1 VGTRRFGLEGVPD
14 PKALGRPVLLVGNH
28 QLFALDLGPLVRE
41 FLIEKGY
48 AARGLAHPINFPEVF
63 SSLVSTTV
71 TTDDPGFLDSTG
83 LPFEL
88 RAAAKAGQK
97 AVEELTGQGKKN
109 QPMGPFGMGAGEHA
123 DMESDGELGVGE
135 NFGVGGAFAKW
146 GAVPVT
152 PRNFVRLLQRNEA
165 VLLFPGGAR
174 EACHGPTEKY
184 QLFWPSQTDFV
195 RAAARFNAIIVPFG
209 GVGSADNVRVSER
222 SEMSEKDREGWK
234 KLLSGG
240 GGMSSV
246 SEALAEPPSF
256 SPPVP
261 RLPPASQTTS
271 GVGDRFYFSFG
282 KPVDLADVDP
292 KDKEACE
299 EIYAKLKG
307 DVEREIA
314 WLLENRVKDPNR
326 DFVRRQTLE
335 QVMNLDPQPRE
346 VKAGPLKGNFL
357 RSCGRRAPS
366 FPL

>member
-1 VGTRRFGLEGVPD
+1 MVRGF
-14 PKALGRPVLLVGNH
+14 LLV
-28 QLFALDLGPLVRE
+28 
-41 FLIEKGY
+41 
-48 AARGLAHPINFPEVF
+48 
-63 SSLVSTTV
+63 
-71 TTDDPGFLDSTG
+71 TG
-83 LPFEL
+83 LLVVFGWSAGRLPLFPGDLLALLIVVVLQHCSRIYAGWHNQISPSWRCSHTVGSTAGDRL
-88 RAAAKAGQK
+88 RWWPQHRTS
-97 AVEELTGQGKKN
+97 LW
-109 QPMGPFGMGAGEHA
+109 H
-123 DMESDGELGVGE
+123 
-135 NFGVGGAFAKW
+135 
-146 GAVPVT
+146 
-152 PRNFVRLLQRNEA
+152 A

-256 SPPVP
+256 SAPVP
-261 RLPPASQTTS
+261 RLPPASQTSS
-271 GVGDRFYFSFG
+271 GFGDRFYFSFG
-282 KPVDLADVDP
+282 KPVDLAEVDP
-292 KDKEACE
+292 KDKDACE

-307 DVEREIA
+307 DVEREIS

-335 QVMNLDPQPRE
+335 QVMNLDPRPRE
-346 VKAGPLKGNFL
+346 AEVVSLG
-357 RSCGRRAPS
+357 STEGRHFVNMGRQLFAS
-366 FPL
+366 FSILWND